1 MFAFFTDSILFV
13 LHRMYI
19 YGAKVC
25 KFCVVVY
32 VYMFTF
38 RFTFAVYSR
47 KLGLVNQNVGFRF
60 LRLWLYRSIFV
71 KKIKCYEL

>member
-1 MFAFFTDSILFV
+1 MFAFFTDSLLFV

-32 VYMFTF
+32 VYVFTF

-60 LRLWLYRSIFV
+60 FEALVISKYLC
-71 KKIKCYEL
+71 KKF